1 MISNNHSFEVH
12 DEEIEEKRGNLLT
25 AAFKKKRKM
34 KCHQKYHLLHPK
46 EIQYFFFHLGLQL
59 TWCIQDVCNT
69 TQIKINFGWCQK
81 VDLDSTN
88 QRNGFDQ
95 WFKNHPDQPS

>member
-46 EIQYFFFHLGLQL
+46 EIQYFFSSRFATYLVHPRRLQHHPNQNQFRVVSKSRLGLHQS
-59 TWCIQDVCNT
+59 
-69 TQIKINFGWCQK
+69 KE
-81 VDLDSTN
+81 
-88 QRNGFDQ
+88 
-95 WFKNHPDQPS
+95 WF